1 MKHTMSNRM
10 KTLATL
16 FLDELADIYDAE
28 NRLVRALPKM
38 AKAARHEEL
47 SAAFE
52 THLEETEGHVKK
64 LQDVFKTFGKPAK
77 AKKCEAIAGLLE
89 EGDQLASENKGS
101 PTIDAALISAGQK
114 VEHYEIAS
122 YGCLREWAGQLG
134 NEEAGE
140 ILQEILD
147 EEKTA
152 DETLIRLAREGCN
165 QQAEG
170 TGSEAEDELRRISA
184 SNNSRQRSG
193 RRMATR

>member
-1 MKHTMSNRM
+1 MKVTMSNPM
-10 KTLATL
+10 KTLETL

-38 AKAARHEEL
+38 AKAANHEEL

-52 THLEETEGHVKK
+52 IHLEETEGHVKK
-64 LQDVFKTFGKPAK
+64 LQAVFKAFGKPVK

-122 YGCLREWAGQLG
+122 YGCLREWAEQLG
-134 NEEAGE
+134 NQEAVE

-152 DETLIRLAREGCN
+152 DQTLTRLAREGCN
-165 QQAEG
+165 QEAEG
-170 TGSEAEDELRRISA
+170 IGSEDEEAPKRKSA
-184 SNNSRQRSG
+184 TTSRQTAD
-193 RRMATR
+193 RMATR